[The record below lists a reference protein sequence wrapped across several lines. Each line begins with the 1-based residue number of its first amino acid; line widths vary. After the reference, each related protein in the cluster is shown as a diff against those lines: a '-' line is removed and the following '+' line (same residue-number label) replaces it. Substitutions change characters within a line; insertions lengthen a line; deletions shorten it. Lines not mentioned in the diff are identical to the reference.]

1 MSVRNVCSALFLAVA
16 LLFATQAVAAA
27 AGPKVE
33 IYMTSWCPYCAKA
46 EAFFKAKGVPFTA
59 MDIEK
64 DPNARMRFQ
73 RYGQSGVPLVVIG
86 EVVIP
91 GYSVAEYE
99 KALAMAQAAPS
110 QPKMVF
116 GK

>member
-1 MSVRNVCSALFLAVA
+1 MSVKNVLSALFLTIA
-16 LLFATQAVAAA
+16 LLFAAQAVAVA

-59 MDIEK
+59 LDIEK
-64 DPNARMRFQ
+64 DSIARMRYQ

-86 EVVIP
+86 DVVIP

-99 KALAMAQAAPS
+99 KALAMAKAAPS